1 MLRQK
6 RRDNTVEDILKYLFA
21 NLNGATETAVLFIL
35 VFFDT
40 FLGSLWRKR
49 NNVARTS
56 GGGLGG
62 LITSIPLALMPV
74 VIWGFTI
81 LISIVPTHLGGR
93 DFLFDPLIFDAISF
107 VITIM
112 IGSYMSKSIYAN
124 MQLAGIEIPDFL
136 AKWVED
142 EYHVKLKKIETEPEA
157 VSKKE
162 K

>member
-1 MLRQK
+1 MS
-6 RRDNTVEDILKYLFA
+6 ILSYLFA

-49 NNVARTS
+49 NGVARTS
-56 GGGLGG
+56 NGGLGG

-74 VIWGFTI
+74 SIWAFTI
-81 LISIVPTHLGGR
+81 LMSVIPNHIGGR
-93 DFLFDPLIFDAISF
+93 YITFQPVIFDIISF
-107 VITIM
+107 AVTII
-112 IGSYMSKSIYAN
+112 IGNYMLKSIYAN
-124 MQLAGIEIPDFL
+124 MQLAGMDVWPFI

-142 EYHVKLKKIETEPEA
+142 EYHVKLKKIDSEPDSA
-157 VSKKE
+157 KKVEE

>member
-1 MLRQK
+1 MEQ
-6 RRDNTVEDILKYLFA
+6 IMQYLFA

-49 NNVARTS
+49 NGIARTS

-93 DFLFDPLIFDAISF
+93 DFTFQPFIFDMISF
-107 VITIM
+107 VVTVI
-112 IGSYMSKSIYAN
+112 IGSYMLKSIYAN
-124 MQLAGIEIPDFL
+124 MQLAGIEIPSFL
-136 AKWVED
+136 QKWVED
-142 EYHVKLKKIETEPEA
+142 EYHVKLQKIETEPNA
-157 VSKKE
+157 VNKE
-162 K
+162 SEK

>member
-1 MLRQK
+1 M
-6 RRDNTVEDILKYLFA
+6 EDILKYLFA

-40 FLGSLWRKR
+40 FLGALWRKR
-49 NNVARTS
+49 QGVARTS

-81 LISIVPTHLGGR
+81 LISVVPTHLGGR
-93 DFLFDPLIFDAISF
+93 DFYFDPLIFDVISF
-107 VITIM
+107 IVTVI
-112 IGSYMSKSIYAN
+112 IGAYMLKSIYAN

-136 AKWVED
+136 SKWVED

-157 VSKKE
+157 ANTTSNEEVK
-162 K
+162 

>member
-1 MLRQK
+1 MMSVLS
-6 RRDNTVEDILKYLFA
+6 YLFA

-49 NNVARTS
+49 NGVARTS
-56 GGGLGG
+56 NGGLGG

-74 VIWGFTI
+74 SIWAFTI
-81 LISIVPTHLGGR
+81 LMSVIPNHIGGR
-93 DFLFDPLIFDAISF
+93 YITFQPVIFDIISF
-107 VITIM
+107 AVTII
-112 IGSYMSKSIYAN
+112 IGNYMLKSIYAN
-124 MQLAGIEIPDFL
+124 MQLAGMDVWPFI

-142 EYHVKLKKIETEPEA
+142 EYHVKLKKIDSEPDSA
-157 VSKKE
+157 KKAEE